1 MGNFCCSP
9 IDPLVTSRL
18 RCRTEFSWHPT
29 IQRSG
34 GAHKQQRHESA
45 QANNSN
51 NIHNQNNHDN
61 IIININNNKKNCS
74 PFLNWRLFARYSWY
88 SWDEVPCT
96 RICQAM
102 EWHPD
107 RQPPEKREEVAPVRF
122 LVQLHMTGFSIPT
135 METIKC
141 LPSPDFFGGFSEFIV
156 YSVREVYCFFDWKK
170 WIEIGEWWSPW
181 WEVNHVQR
189 SEWDDPI
196 FKKDSF
202 RHKVYDAW
210 QIIESGAKG
219 MNLI

>member
-61 IIININNNKKNCS
+61 IIININNNKKNRS
-74 PFLNWRLFARYSWY
+74 PFLNWRLFARY

-135 METIKC
+135 METIKR
-141 LPSPDFFGGFSEFIV
+141 LPSPDFLGGFSEFIV
-156 YSVREVYCFFDWKK
+156 YSVREVDCFFDWKK

-181 WEVNHVQR
+181 WQVNHVQR